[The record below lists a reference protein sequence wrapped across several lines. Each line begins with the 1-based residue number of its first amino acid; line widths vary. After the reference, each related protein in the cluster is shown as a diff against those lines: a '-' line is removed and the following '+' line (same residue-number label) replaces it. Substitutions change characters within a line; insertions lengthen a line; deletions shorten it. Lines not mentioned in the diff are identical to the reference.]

1 MVAYRALILLSAL
14 ACALACLL
22 LARRYAFSRG
32 RLLVWALCG
41 LLFGWAGLALML
53 ALQEWPARIPCPS
66 CRRPRRVDRERCE
79 HCGAAHAPPTADGTE
94 IFEPDE
100 VTPHV
105 ALAGR

>member
-1 MVAYRALILLSAL
+1 M

-41 LLFGWAGLALML
+41 LLFGWAGLLLML
-53 ALQEWPARIPCPS
+53 AVEEWPARVACPG
-66 CRRPRRVDRERCE
+66 CHKPRVVTRATCE
-79 HCGAAHAPPTADGTE
+79 HCGSPHAAPAEDGTE
-94 IFEPDE
+94 IFEPE
-100 VTPHV
+100 LATPHV